1 MGVFIDL
8 KKAFDTIDYGILQKK
23 MERYGVRGAAM
34 TWLQSCISNRK
45 QFVQLGNLKSK
56 SLNITCGSIADRG
69 QSWDPNYS
77 FYTPMIFGKCLI
89 FFKHRTFKGVF
100 TLVETR

>member
-1 MGVFIDL
+1 
-8 KKAFDTIDYGILQKK
+8 
-23 MERYGVRGAAM
+23 M
-34 TWLQSCISNRK
+34 TWLQSYISNRK

-56 SLNITCGSIADRG
+56 SLNKQGKNRD

-89 FFKHRTFKGVF
+89 FYKQVVF
-100 TLVETR
+100 ADDTHILYSGEDLQQLLLEVKSELKKK